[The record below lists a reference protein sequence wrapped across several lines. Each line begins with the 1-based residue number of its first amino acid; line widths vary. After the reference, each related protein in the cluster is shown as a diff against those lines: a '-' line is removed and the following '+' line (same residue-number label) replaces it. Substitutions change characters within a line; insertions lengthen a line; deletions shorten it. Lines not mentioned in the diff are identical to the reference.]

1 MHVPA
6 NGAGTA
12 VNSQGAVGYDP
23 STDAAYAST
32 FGAGLS
38 MRKITGV
45 GTAPL
50 STVQF
55 SESQLQQFL
64 RDGNPDRSVLT
75 PIISGIVLNPLP
87 VGAFPAY
94 SFAIITD
101 IGTTRLPASSTNDPA
116 ATKRLYRYNL
126 QAVGPAGTPA
136 PPYGDARDLMTTLVT
151 LSDLNA
157 AKGAAPTNTSSNF
170 GRQGAFSTDG
180 QSYYSIDSATALGGV
195 YKTDVL
201 TGATSLIVAMV
212 VTRLATLVERRDR
225 ALLAL
230 RERRDRDAHLVSLGT
245 LAAGAAH
252 ELSTPLG
259 TIAVAARELE
269 RSLDDTPGAEARHAD
284 VRLIRAEI
292 ERCKRVLQD
301 MAGRS
306 GTLTGEAPTPQPLSN
321 LEAGLLAQL
330 SADERGRVDVSLP
343 STVTTCWP
351 AGAVARALA
360 NLVRNG
366 IQASQNGGR
375 VSLSA
380 RLEDD
385 RVMLTIVDRGIG
397 MSTAVQGRAG
407 EPFFTTRAEGA
418 GMGLGLF
425 VTMSTIDQL
434 GGTMRLSSAEG
445 VGTTITITLPQ
456 DAAQS

>member
-1 MHVPA
+1 MALLSSAHPLRDDESSQDAVA
-6 NGAGTA
+6 LGWLVMVRWAGVAAGAGA
-12 VNSQGAVGYDP
+12 I
-23 STDAAYAST
+23 
-32 FGAGLS
+32 FAGWRGL
-38 MRKITGV
+38 GV
-45 GTAPL
+45 PTSL
-50 STVQF
+50 
-55 SESQLQQFL
+55 
-64 RDGNPDRSVLT
+64 
-75 PIISGIVLNPLP
+75 
-87 VGAFPAY
+87 
-94 SFAIITD
+94 
-101 IGTTRLPASSTNDPA
+101 
-116 ATKRLYRYNL
+116 
-126 QAVGPAGTPA
+126 VGPALFVTAAAMSNAWLAYRLRQRPTPPLA
-136 PPYGDARDLMTTLVT
+136 VGGWLVSADVVALSGLLLDSGGILNPVSIFYLVDIVLAALVLGRGWTWIVTTLSITGYGV
-151 LSDLNA
+151 LYLVPSQQLRA
-157 AKGAAPTNTSSNF
+157 ARMMHPEIAMHVEGMWL
-170 GRQGAFSTDG
+170 AF
-180 QSYYSIDSATALGGV
+180 
-195 YKTDVL
+195 
-201 TGATSLIVAMV
+201 GATSLIVAMV

>member
-1 MHVPA
+1 MALLSSAHPFRDDESSQDAVA
-6 NGAGTA
+6 LGWLVMVRWAGVAAGAGA
-12 VNSQGAVGYDP
+12 I
-23 STDAAYAST
+23 
-32 FGAGLS
+32 FAGWRGL
-38 MRKITGV
+38 GV
-45 GTAPL
+45 PTSLA
-50 STVQF
+50 
-55 SESQLQQFL
+55 
-64 RDGNPDRSVLT
+64 
-75 PIISGIVLNPLP
+75 
-87 VGAFPAY
+87 
-94 SFAIITD
+94 
-101 IGTTRLPASSTNDPA
+101 
-116 ATKRLYRYNL
+116 
-126 QAVGPAGTPA
+126 GPAFFVTAAAVSNVWLAYRLRLRPA
-136 PPYGDARDLMTTLVT
+136 PPLAVGGWLVSADVVALSGLLLDSGGILNPVSIFYLVDIVLAALVLGRRWTWIVTTLSITGYGV
-151 LSDLNA
+151 LYLLPSQQLRA
-157 AKGAAPTNTSSNF
+157 ARMMHPEIAMHVEGMWL
-170 GRQGAFSTDG
+170 AF
-180 QSYYSIDSATALGGV
+180 
-195 YKTDVL
+195 
-201 TGATSLIVAMV
+201 GATSLIVAMV

-306 GTLTGEAPTPQPLSN
+306 GALTGEAPTPQPLAN

-330 SADERGRVDVSLP
+330 SADERARVDVSLP

-385 RVMLTIVDRGIG
+385 RVMLTIVDRGVG
-397 MSTAVQGRAG
+397 MSTAVQDRAG

-425 VTMSTIDQL
+425 VTTSTIDQL
-434 GGTMRLSSAEG
+434 GGTMRISSAEG